1 MDEKTQ
7 ETLIHALQCAV
18 DSIKT
23 KHLADAC
30 IWLRVAANITE
41 EVNDNALR
49 PPFEPANDSLL
60 RN

>member
-23 KHLADAC
+23 KHLADARR
-30 IWLRVAANITE
+30 WLRVAASISE
-41 EVNDNALR
+41 EAGDNSLR